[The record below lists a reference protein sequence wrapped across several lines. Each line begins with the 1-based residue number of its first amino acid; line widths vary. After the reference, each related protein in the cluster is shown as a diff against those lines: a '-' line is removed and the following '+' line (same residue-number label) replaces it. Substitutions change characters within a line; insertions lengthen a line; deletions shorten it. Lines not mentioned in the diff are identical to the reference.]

1 MRETND
7 CLLNIDNSTLGLQ
20 FLLPD
25 ILQNSNIN
33 LTLPTSAFGSDESI
47 IAVPDP
53 NFRKEY
59 DIEAPRNLT
68 DSEIF

>member
-53 NFRKEY
+53 NFRKEC
-59 DIEAPRNLT
+59 DIDTPGNLT